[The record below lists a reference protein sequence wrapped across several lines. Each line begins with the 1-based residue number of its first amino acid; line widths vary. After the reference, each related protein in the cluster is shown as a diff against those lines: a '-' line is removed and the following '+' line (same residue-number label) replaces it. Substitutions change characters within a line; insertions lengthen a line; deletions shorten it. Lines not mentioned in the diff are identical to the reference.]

1 MCPIG
6 AVQGAFFIGGRRL
19 MGSSVLAVRVAARL
33 ARGPRLRFSEAVNLD
48 ASLLKNKYY
57 AFRHGESQ
65 ANVEGIIVSDPAIG
79 MAEYGLSEE
88 GRRQVEES
96 AARLSAVV
104 SDAIIVASDF
114 LRTVE
119 TAEIVRGVSE
129 AEPVRLDPRMRERQF
144 GQWEGARYTHY
155 SDTWNKDAVDPD
167 QMIDGVESA
176 NAVRRRM
183 VEAVL
188 SLEAYFSDRDIVLVS
203 HGDPLRLLQTAFEGM
218 DTALNRTLPYF
229 ATAGWRLLNP

>member
-1 MCPIG
+1 MT
-6 AVQGAFFIGGRRL
+6 
-19 MGSSVLAVRVAARL
+19 AARL
-33 ARGPRLRFSEAVNLD
+33 VHGSMLRFSEGMNLNTT
-48 ASLLKNKYY
+48 SLKNKYY
-57 AFRHGESQ
+57 AFRHGESR

-79 MAEYGLSEE
+79 TVEYGLSDM

-96 AARLSAVV
+96 AARLSAIV
-104 SDAIIVASDF
+104 SDAVIVASDF
-114 LRTVE
+114 RRTVE
-119 TAEIVRGVSE
+119 TAEIIRRVFGAEAVRF
-129 AEPVRLDPRMRERQF
+129 DPRLRERQF

-155 SDTWNKDAVDPD
+155 SDTWQKDAVDPD

-183 VEAVL
+183 VDTVL
-188 SLEAYFSDRDIVLVS
+188 SLDSEFSDRDMVLVS

-229 ATAGWRLLNP
+229 ETAGWRLLNP